1 MEHPATMWGES
12 AIRQALEVQRNLNSA
27 ETDLWMSRRMHA
39 QPRLIAE
46 QNSLVDG
53 PTRVPN
59 QPGAILNVRST
70 AKFRPSFLSA
80 PPLPR
85 YVEYAPERYQKAI
98 EDISGSH
105 GVTQGSNKGL
115 MSGRQASVV
124 MASDRQKWGP
134 TIKNLVYAVEKCS
147 SLALQLWREFGPME
161 KSIEIFG
168 PVGTPEDV
176 MIFYRH
182 YIPEQVRVHIEASMM
197 MPYNEE
203 IRRQQINEAW
213 QLGAI
218 KDVNQYWKLQR
229 HGEMGRLLGNDEPSR
244 ARARV
249 EMTQLEQGINVP
261 VEMHEDHMAHLD
273 EHLERMRSPEWYALP
288 EKAKSSF
295 RMHVAQHQAII
306 AGENVQNPV
315 LAGKSQMP
323 GLPPEM
329 VAPQRGGG
337 LNLAP
342 VMNAEGQATNPGVDM
357 NQEILM
363 GA

>member
-1 MEHPATMWGES
+1 
-12 AIRQALEVQRNLNSA
+12 
-27 ETDLWMSRRMHA
+27 
-39 QPRLIAE
+39 
-46 QNSLVDG
+46 
-53 PTRVPN
+53 
-59 QPGAILNVRST
+59 
-70 AKFRPSFLSA
+70 
-80 PPLPR
+80 
-85 YVEYAPERYQKAI
+85 
-98 EDISGSH
+98 
-105 GVTQGSNKGL
+105 
-115 MSGRQASVV
+115 
-124 MASDRQKWGP
+124 
-134 TIKNLVYAVEKCS
+134 
-147 SLALQLWREFGPME
+147 
-161 KSIEIFG
+161 
-168 PVGTPEDV
+168 
-176 MIFYRH
+176 
-182 YIPEQVRVHIEASMM
+182 
-197 MPYNEE
+197 
-203 IRRQQINEAW
+203 
-213 QLGAI
+213 
-218 KDVNQYWKLQR
+218 
-229 HGEMGRLLGNDEPSR
+229 
-244 ARARV
+244 
-249 EMTQLEQGINVP
+249 MTQLEQGINVP